1 MKNSIVELNRCELD
15 VVSGG
20 GHDYDNVTPMM
31 ALLVVLGT
39 IAAMAVSTYIFDP
52 IINSIERYF
61 KGPKE
66 LDKNKIEQNGN
77 SNCKDCC
84 MQCCQKP

>member
-1 MKNSIVELNRCELD
+1 MKNSLVELSRYELD

-20 GHDYDNVTPMM
+20 GHNYNNVTPTM
-31 ALLVVLGT
+31 ALLGMLGT
-39 IAAMAVSTYIFDP
+39 IAAMAASTYVFDP

-61 KGPKE
+61 KGPNG
-66 LDKNKIEQNGN
+66 LDKKEAEQKGN
-77 SNCKDCC
+77 NNCKDCC